1 MPNPRTLPLSRLRR
15 LIDMPADAL
24 VRIHTLQS
32 GAGISAARQRGFFC
46 GDRDAV
52 ETDWFLPAYEW
63 MRDRMSE
70 RVPDF
75 SGDLPVWAWARR
87 PVIRR
92 RRDPSLR
99 ETRTRITA
107 LVPRRRILVSC
118 FHDWHECLNGM
129 PITYSE
135 EEWNAY
141 EKAFPIG
148 DRCEEHRLF
157 VQETWNRVFD
167 LHLPRDAAVMEWR
180 GSNIRVTPQLCVDR
194 LHLDE
199 VISMR
204 PYH

>member
-32 GAGISAARQRGFFC
+32 DAGISAARQRGFFC

-70 RVPDF
+70 RIPDF

-107 LVPRRRILVSC
+107 LVPRHRILVSC

-199 VISMR
+199 VIAMR

>member
-32 GAGISAARQRGFFC
+32 DAGISAARQRGFFC